1 MKIQM
6 REDCEIEM
14 AKQDIEFEKIKAATW
29 NNMVVHLKSVN
40 GLQNEIIV
48 FNYHMRKEDV
58 KEKMLINK
66 IIDLR
71 KIEIRDKIERQ

>member
-1 MKIQM
+1 
-6 REDCEIEM
+6 
-14 AKQDIEFEKIKAATW
+14 
-29 NNMVVHLKSVN
+29 MVVHLKSVN

-48 FNYHMRKEDV
+48 FNYHMRKDDA

-71 KIEIRDKIERQ
+71 KIEIRDKIER